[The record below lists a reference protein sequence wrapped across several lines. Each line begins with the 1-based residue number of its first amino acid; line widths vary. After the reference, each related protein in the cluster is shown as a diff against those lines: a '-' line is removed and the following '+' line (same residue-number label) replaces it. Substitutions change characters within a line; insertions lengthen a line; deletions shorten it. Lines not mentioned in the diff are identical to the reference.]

1 MTWPIGP
8 VSWKSVALGNHLLDE
23 RIDFLKDLGTS
34 RVVVWRVSRVR
45 VRASVWHGTNTR
57 FATVK
62 VLQRRKTPARTTKG
76 EGYLF
81 HLRLLGQTDEDRR
94 KNRGWFSQIP
104 KGDATRQSRSPRS
117 ADEWTRDPTS
127 KSCEKFGTITNSWPL
142 LGISYTALRIRGIKT
157 LNQSCARTRLALGN
171 GDLSPGW
178 MNEHPLPRWGIISWA
193 PHQACLVTI
202 EKPKYTK

>member
-1 MTWPIGP
+1 M
-8 VSWKSVALGNHLLDE
+8 
-23 RIDFLKDLGTS
+23 
-34 RVVVWRVSRVR
+34 VVWRVSRVR

-81 HLRLLGQTDEDRR
+81 HLRLLGQTDIDRR
-94 KNRGWFSQIP
+94 KNIGWFSQIP

-127 KSCEKFGTITNSWPL
+127 KSCEKFGKKTNSWPL
-142 LGISYTALRIRGIKT
+142 LRPILYGFEDPWYQDTKSILRKNSARFRKRGF
-157 LNQSCARTRLALGN
+157 
-171 GDLSPGW
+171 
-178 MNEHPLPRWGIISWA
+178 ISWMD
-193 PHQACLVTI
+193 
-202 EKPKYTK
+202 E